1 MTPHKG
7 IIILERLDQ
16 RRDGLRALKVSQRH
30 RHIAEK
36 ASALGPEDRTTTKT
50 AAKLLLT
57 KGEQR
62 YQLRRIQTFA
72 GRKGS
77 LLGVSCLD
85 VVRTNFLAD
94 ITAEDVI
101 AHQRAQM
108 PWNGPFELDRQIRDT
123 AAGIEYVGT
132 DEGAGG
138 TGLEA
143 EIAPAAPVPD
153 RPVIGQLDA

>member
-1 MTPHKG
+1 MTPHKE
-7 IIILERLDQ
+7 IIILKRLDQ
-16 RRDGLRALKVSQRH
+16 RGDGLKALKVSQRH

-36 ASALGPEDRTTTKT
+36 ASALGPENRTTTET
-50 AAKLLLT
+50 AAKFFFAE
-57 KGEQR
+57 GEERNQF
-62 YQLRRIQTFA
+62 RRIQTFA
-72 GRKGS
+72 GRKGP

-85 VVRTNFLAD
+85 VVRTNLLAD

-108 PWNGPFELDRQIRDT
+108 PWNGPFELDREIRDA

-143 EIAPAAPVPD
+143 EIAPAAAVSD
-153 RPVIGQLDA
+153 